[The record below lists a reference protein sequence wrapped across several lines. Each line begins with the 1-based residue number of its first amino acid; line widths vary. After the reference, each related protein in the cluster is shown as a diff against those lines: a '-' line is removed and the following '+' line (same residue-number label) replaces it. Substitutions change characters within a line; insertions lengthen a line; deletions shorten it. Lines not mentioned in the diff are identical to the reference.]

1 MSTAIATQMIGADF
15 LKLRKRRGTL
25 AWSLL
30 LMLVPL
36 LLFFIVSAAQHSS
49 NPAENGP
56 AGGLRGYQD
65 ALRILAVIFGPL
77 AAILIGTDAGA
88 GDAAAGVFRDLVV
101 TGRSR
106 LALFATRVPAAIAL
120 TWLVA
125 LAGYAVATIGVYT
138 LADGTATP
146 DAAEMLNG
154 LGFTL
159 LSTAVICAV
168 AVGFSSLTA
177 SRPAALVVLIGWQ
190 LIASPILTDISSLG
204 SSRELVLRE
213 AIDHFSP
220 VNLGDGRGPGAQ
232 SVTLSSTTA
241 LLVMAGWLAV
251 FLMLG
256 AWRTRTMDA

>member
-1 MSTAIATQMIGADF
+1 MSAAVAIQMIGADF
-15 LKLRKRRGTL
+15 LKVRKRRGTV

-30 LMLVPL
+30 LTLVPL
-36 LLFFIVSAAQHSS
+36 LLFFIVSAAQHGS
-49 NPAENGP
+49 NPAEHGP
-56 AGGLRGYQD
+56 AGGVHGYQD
-65 ALRILAVIFGPL
+65 AVRILAVIFGPL
-77 AAILIGTDAGA
+77 AAILIGADAGA

-106 LALFATRVPAAIAL
+106 RALFAARVPAAIAL

-125 LAGYAVATIGVYT
+125 LVGYAVATIGIFA
-138 LADGTATP
+138 LADGTPTP
-146 DAAEMLNG
+146 DAAALLNG

-159 LSTAVICAV
+159 LSTGVICAV

-177 SRPAALVVLIGWQ
+177 SRSAALVALIGWQ
-190 LIASPILTDISSLG
+190 LIASPILADISSLG
-204 SSRELVLRE
+204 SSRQLVLRE

-220 VNLGDGRGPGAQ
+220 VGFGGGHGPGGQA
-232 SVTLSSTTA
+232 VTLSSATA